1 MIERLILWAETE
13 LGLAAMT
20 LGTLAAVLV
29 AIEWWQL

>member
-1 MIERLILWAETE
+1 MGRLAELLESE